1 MRADF
6 VMVTSHRWLRRFAV
20 RGVFWRQ
27 YLDWAMINVP
37 FYLQPILLFFWTNFF
52 FFFAAPARRAIIS
65 NLKVVRPG
73 SWRATNYARAWL
85 TLFNFAWTITD
96 VANYKLT
103 KAQFAY
109 ELEGE
114 QYLDQLAA
122 AHGAIVLTAH
132 MGNYDLGAAIFAER
146 YHREIRMVR
155 ALEPDEQTAQHL
167 DISMQQTGAGAVKVG
182 YSTSGTALSFDLLYA
197 LRQGEIVSIQGDR
210 VTGNVS
216 HTRMQLFTRNVNL
229 PDGPFILA
237 FVAQTPIFPLFVLRA
252 GYHRYKIIA
261 CEPIHCLRAERS
273 RDAAVKTAMQQWCS
287 ILETII
293 SRYWSQWFSLVP
305 IFPAQ

>member
-1 MRADF
+1 
-6 VMVTSHRWLRRFAV
+6 MVTSYRWLRRFAV

-65 NLKVVRPG
+65 NLRVVRPG
-73 SWRATNYARAWL
+73 SWRPTNYAQAWL

-146 YHREIRMVR
+146 YHRGIKMVR
-155 ALEPDEQTAQHL
+155 APEPDALAAEHVAL
-167 DISMQQTGAGAVKVG
+167 GLRES
-182 YSTSGTALSFDLLYA
+182 SG
-197 LRQGEIVSIQGDR
+197 G
-210 VTGNVS
+210 
-216 HTRMQLFTRNVNL
+216 
-229 PDGPFILA
+229 
-237 FVAQTPIFPLFVLRA
+237 
-252 GYHRYKIIA
+252 
-261 CEPIHCLRAERS
+261 
-273 RDAAVKTAMQQWCS
+273 
-287 ILETII
+287 
-293 SRYWSQWFSLVP
+293 
-305 IFPAQ
+305 